1 MNVNFYGR
9 DFLIT
14 RDVLIPRP
22 ETEQIIDMVLKLAGK
37 PYLPGMKPPERVLPE
52 NPVIYDIGTGSGCI
66 AITLKKELPEAS
78 IYATDISR
86 DALEITTKNAHLL
99 NAPITLI
106 ISHLLDFV
114 KHKNLNDAHNNH
126 HEYPKPDLIVA
137 NLPYVDKSWD
147 WLDLQSL
154 EKEPASALYAE
165 DGGLAL
171 IKKLISQASAL
182 NIPHLVIESDPC
194 QHNALI
200 DYAKQ
205 NHYHLEDKM
214 GFITYYRHRESH

>member
-9 DFLIT
+9 DFLVT

-22 ETEQIIDMVLKLAGK
+22 ETEQAIDMVLKLAGK

-66 AITLKKELPEAS
+66 AITLKRELPEAS
-78 IYATDISR
+78 IYATDISKK
-86 DALEITTKNAHLL
+86 ALKIATKNAHLL

-114 KHKNLNDAHNNH
+114 KHKHLGNTGKKK

-137 NLPYVDKSWD
+137 NLPYVDKSWN

-154 EKEPASALYAE
+154 EKEPSIALYAE

-171 IKKLISQASAL
+171 IKELISQASDL
-182 NIPHLVIESDPC
+182 NVPHLILESDPC
-194 QHNALI
+194 QHDTLI

-205 NHYHLEDKM
+205 NHYCLEDKM
-214 GFITYYRHRESH
+214 GFITYYKHRESH